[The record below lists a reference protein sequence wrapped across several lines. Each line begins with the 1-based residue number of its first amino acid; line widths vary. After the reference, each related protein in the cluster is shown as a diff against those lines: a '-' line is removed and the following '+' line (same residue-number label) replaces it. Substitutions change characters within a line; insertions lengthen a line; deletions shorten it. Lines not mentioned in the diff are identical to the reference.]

1 MSLNVVASKIL
12 RWNIVGINNLRTQFI
27 ICTKCSVSVYNDRS
41 IITMKEETSE
51 KSSSVPIQIE
61 SDSDQMDTPGGF
73 LANSCRRGRRGI
85 CVPVVVFGAIIA
97 CVLLAFTAFASPT
110 HTSGNLQ
117 QVLIVFRH
125 GDKNPAQ
132 TYPNDPYSKYEW
144 PDGWGAL
151 TKKGMLQLYTLGQR
165 LREMYRSFIGD
176 KYQSKDLLVHSSY
189 ADRCIMS
196 AQALL
201 AALYQPGTE
210 DMFIPGLAWRPIPV
224 HTIPRNI
231 DKLIVAKAPC
241 PRLERELQQA
251 YSNFSASANGSL
263 DTMYRELSDYTGKKI
278 ASVLDVELL
287 YNLLEIEVLNN
298 LKLPEWAK
306 NYFNNRTRELAAQS
320 LALFTSN
327 VMQRRLRGGPL
338 LKDILTNMWTRR
350 NGTNDHKMYLYSAH
364 DLTLVT
370 ILRTMGFTDELTRP
384 EYGAALIFELY
395 TTAGGQDHEVRIS
408 YLNNT
413 ETKVPRVMNV
423 KGCEEPC
430 LLETLFGVWEPVL
443 PQDWNSECLT

>member
-1 MSLNVVASKIL
+1 MEKS
-12 RWNIVGINNLRTQFI
+12 
-27 ICTKCSVSVYNDRS
+27 
-41 IITMKEETSE
+41 SE
-51 KSSSVPIQIE
+51 KSSSVPIEIE
-61 SDSDQMDTPGGF
+61 TESDQMDIPGGF
-73 LANSCRRGRRGI
+73 LANSCRRGRRGV
-85 CVPVVVFGAIIA
+85 CVSVVVFGAIIA
-97 CVLLAFTAFASPT
+97 CVLLAFTAFASPA
-110 HTSGNLQ
+110 HTSRNLQ

-125 GDKNPAQ
+125 GDKNPAE
-132 TYPNDPYSKYEW
+132 TYPNDPYANHEW

-165 LREMYRSFIGD
+165 LRVMYRSLLGD
-176 KYQSKDLLVHSSY
+176 KYQSKDLLVYSSY

-224 HTIPRNI
+224 HTIPRHI

-241 PRLERELQQA
+241 PRLDRELQQA
-251 YSNFSASANGSL
+251 YLNFSTSANGSL
-263 DTMYRELSDYTGKKI
+263 DTMYRELSGYTGKNI

-306 NYFNNRTRELAAQS
+306 NYYNNRTRELAAQS

-327 VMQRRLRGGPL
+327 VMQRRLRGGEYNGRSRAAVDTNRTVVDAGPL
-338 LKDILTNMWTRR
+338 LKEILTNMWMRR
-350 NGTNDHKMYLYSAH
+350 NGTDDRKMYLYSAH

-370 ILRTMGFTDELTRP
+370 ILRTMGFTEESTRP

-413 ETKVPRVMNV
+413 ETNVPHVMNV
-423 KGCEEPC
+423 KGCGEPC
-430 LLETLFGVWEPVL
+430 LLETLFEVWEPVL